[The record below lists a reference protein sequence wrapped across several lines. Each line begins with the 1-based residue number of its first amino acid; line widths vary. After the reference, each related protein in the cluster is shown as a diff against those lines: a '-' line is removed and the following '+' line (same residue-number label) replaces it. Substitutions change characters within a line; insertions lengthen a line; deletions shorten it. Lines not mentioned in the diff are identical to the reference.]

1 MLTLS
6 EQSRVLAGI
15 LLLSIVTIELG
26 GASVL
31 RIVRGS
37 EPATDLQ
44 RRFNRAGHAHAGVFV
59 TLALVCQLLA
69 DAARLDGIVDGVA
82 RLGSAWAAILVPA
95 GFFLSVLGKGT
106 TEPNR
111 LIVLLWLGAASL
123 AAGSVALGV
132 GLLTA

>member
-1 MLTLS
+1 M
-6 EQSRVLAGI
+6 
-15 LLLSIVTIELG
+15 
-26 GASVL
+26 
-31 RIVRGS
+31 
-37 EPATDLQ
+37 
-44 RRFNRAGHAHAGVFV
+44 FV

-69 DAARLDGIVDGVA
+69 DAARLDGVVDGVA

-111 LIVLLWLGAASL
+111 LIVLLWVGAASL